1 MIYEKDNVYYLKK
14 GNDYEVANIEIK
26 YNRIKKK
33 NVLVI
38 IGSGIVEK
46 LEEPIKEY
54 TFKELE
60 QALTKHY
67 SMNIWKRLKNNKYL

>member
-14 GNDYEVANIEIK
+14 GNDYEIANISIK
-26 YNRIKKK
+26 YNRIKKR

-38 IGSGIVEK
+38 TGSEIIEQ
-46 LEEPIKEY
+46 LEEPINEY

-60 QALTKHY
+60 KKLVIKK
-67 SMNIWKRLKNNKYL
+67 SM

>member
-14 GNDYEVANIEIK
+14 GSSYEIANIEIK
-26 YNRIKKK
+26 YNRYKMK

-38 IGSGIVEK
+38 TGTDNIVQ
-46 LEEPIKEY
+46 LEAPIKEY

-60 QALTKHY
+60 KKLIK
-67 SMNIWKRLKNNKYL
+67 

>member
-1 MIYEKDNVYYLKK
+1 MIYEDKNNIYYLKK

-26 YNRIKKK
+26 YNRIKKR

-38 IGSGIVEK
+38 TGTDIIEQ
-46 LEEPIKEY
+46 LEEVKEY

-60 QALTKHY
+60 EKLC
-67 SMNIWKRLKNNKYL
+67 

>member
-1 MIYEKDNVYYLKK
+1 MIYGKNGVYYLKK

-33 NVLVI
+33 NDLVI
-38 IGSGIVEK
+38 TGTGIIEQ

-60 QALTKHY
+60 KELTKHKF
-67 SMNIWKRLKNNKYL
+67 NLV

>member
-1 MIYEKDNVYYLKK
+1 MIYEDKNNIYYFKK

-26 YNRIKKK
+26 YNRIKKR

-38 IGSGIVEK
+38 TGTDIIEQ
-46 LEEPIKEY
+46 LEEVKEY

-60 QALTKHY
+60 EKLVK
-67 SMNIWKRLKNNKYL
+67 

>member
-14 GNDYEVANIEIK
+14 GNDYEIANIEIK

-38 IGSGIVEK
+38 TGSGIIEQI
-46 LEEPIKEY
+46 EEPIKVY
-54 TFKELE
+54 TFKEL
-60 QALTKHY
+60 
-67 SMNIWKRLKNNKYL
+67 NNKLLPKTE

>member
-14 GNDYEVANIEIK
+14 GNDYEIADISIK

-38 IGSGIVEK
+38 TGSGIIEQ
-46 LEEPIKEY
+46 LEDHIKEY

-60 QALTKHY
+60 KELTT
-67 SMNIWKRLKNNKYL
+67 NKFNLV

>member
-1 MIYEKDNVYYLKK
+1 MIYEDKDNIYYLKK
-14 GNDYEVANIEIK
+14 GSDYEVANIEIK

-38 IGSGIVEK
+38 TGTGIIEQ

-60 QALTKHY
+60 DKLIK
-67 SMNIWKRLKNNKYL
+67 